1 VRLAVRRR
9 NDSAGGKRKPQ
20 DTIMNVSATTL
31 SKKCRL
37 LSASGERDNVL
48 AQDGGRSSGWRAS
61 TLIAD
66 HFEKRPDGRR
76 AALAFH
82 LAVDSA
88 LAICLGF
95 GLYAL
100 LHPSGVSSSGFA
112 EYQALPAA
120 VITGDPPLPVSAAAL
135 PMAAADPNA
144 PAPQVRSISTAP
156 ANAMLQPEAMPQ
168 PELAPQPEVA
178 PQPELTPPP
187 EAKPAVAPPSQRRTG
202 KKPNRDVRTGTS
214 NRRGAGCI
222 PGYDG
227 SGAQTRPCG

>member
-1 VRLAVRRR
+1 
-9 NDSAGGKRKPQ
+9 
-20 DTIMNVSATTL
+20 
-31 SKKCRL
+31 
-37 LSASGERDNVL
+37 
-48 AQDGGRSSGWRAS
+48 
-61 TLIAD
+61 LIAD
-66 HFEKRPDGRR
+66 HFEKRPDGLR
-76 AALAFH
+76 AALGFH

-88 LAICLGF
+88 LAVCLGF

-100 LHPSGVSSSGFA
+100 LHPSGVASSRWA

-120 VITGDPPLPVSAAAL
+120 VVTSDTPLPTSAAAL
-135 PMAAADPNA
+135 PMAAAVPIA
-144 PAPQVRSISTAP
+144 PAPHIRSISTAP
-156 ANAMLQPEAMPQ
+156 ANVMLQPEATPQ
-168 PELAPQPEVA
+168 PELTPQPEVA

-187 EAKPAVAPPSQRRTG
+187 AAKPTVAPPSQRRTG

>member
-1 VRLAVRRR
+1 MVMPQGRPVMDAVS
-9 NDSAGGKRKPQ
+9 DDAVETGKH
-20 DTIMNVSATTL
+20 
-31 SKKCRL
+31 RL
-37 LSASGERDNVL
+37 LSGAGKRDNVV

-76 AALAFH
+76 AALGFH

-88 LAICLGF
+88 LAVCLAF
-95 GLYAL
+95 GVYAL
-100 LHPSGVSSSGFA
+100 LHPAGVSSSGLT
-112 EYQALPAA
+112 EYQAFPAA
-120 VITGDPPLPVSAAAL
+120 VATGDTPLPASAAAV
-135 PMAAADPNA
+135 PVAAAGPIA
-144 PAPQVRSISTAP
+144 PAPIDPRPHTRSISTAP
-156 ANAMLQPEAMPQ
+156 ANVMLQPEAMPQ

-187 EAKPAVAPPSQRRTG
+187 EAKPAVAPPAQRRTG